1 MSYKITF
8 TELNNPNK
16 PPIIVMDQALDT
28 STSLTFVGKNYA
40 GYAPIIAEDFLHLLE
55 NFASPASTPPTNP
68 VQGQLW
74 YDNTN
79 NLLKVYDGTS
89 WTPAGAIKKAST
101 QPSSANTGDL
111 WVNTLTSQLY
121 TWSGAS
127 WILVGPQFSSSSQTG
142 PVAEEIIDTSNQTH
156 YVITLYSSN
165 NKVAIVSTDSFIPKV
180 ALNGFPV
187 INKGINLY
195 GMTDPLTS
203 SSTASVWG
211 TTSNAAALLV
221 NNVSVPAANFLRSDV
236 ASISNSKLIIQ
247 NNEGI
252 VLGADKSFQIKTTG
266 ATSQFFSNTS
276 GNKIEFL
283 LVDNTNTTNTV
294 VHIDPAGKFGINNQ
308 SPATA
313 FDVIGDIKSTGNAII
328 GSNISAGGTLSVS
341 GASSLNDD
349 TTVSG
354 QLYLNWLN
362 GSTGLP
368 EVGPA
373 LLPSTTGV
381 YDLGT
386 PTAKFRNVYADNFVG
401 NFSGTFAGY
410 ITGAI
415 DGSATQLANPTT
427 FKLQGDVT
435 SNSIAFNGA
444 TADGTATFTTT
455 IGNTFVTGKPQA
467 SDSSTLTSAFPDQM
481 VVYQQGTQSLVQ
493 MSKSVFFNHVP
504 LVPIGCMFPFAGPA
518 SAVPPGYLL
527 CDGSEVLQTTYNLL
541 FKIIGYTYSN
551 GTPSGLLG
559 AGTFKIPDLRGRF
572 PLGADN
578 MNNGIQ
584 VPSSGNAN
592 VSVPT
597 VGTAANRVID
607 TSAANIGAG
616 SPSTTGPGASKISL
630 TVSQLPQHTH
640 NLKTANDQYYVL
652 GDSSTSSDTDGNTRP
667 GYGLSSTTSGGRGLN
682 NAGSVLDTT
691 SGATVT
697 GQAINIMNPYLTIN
711 YIIYT
716 GVN

>member
-16 PPIIVMDQALDT
+16 PPITVMDQALDT

-142 PVAEEIIDTSNQTH
+142 PVAEEIIDTANQTH

-203 SSTASVWG
+203 SSTAGVWG
-211 TTSNAAALLV
+211 TASNAAALLV

-247 NNEGI
+247 TNEGI

-294 VHIDPAGKFGINNQ
+294 VHIDPSGKVGINNQ
-308 SPATA
+308 SPASA
-313 FDVIGDIKSTGNAII
+313 LDVIGNVNATGTAHISGNVTFGSNLTVTGSTVLSSDTGIDGILSLNPGTAGPAILPAVSLQYDI
-328 GSNISAGGTLSVS
+328 GSNT
-341 GASSLNDD
+341 N
-349 TTVSG
+349 
-354 QLYLNWLN
+354 
-362 GSTGLP
+362 
-368 EVGPA
+368 
-373 LLPSTTGV
+373 
-381 YDLGT
+381 
-386 PTAKFRNVYADNFVG
+386 KFRNVYADNFVG

-455 IGNTFVTGKPQA
+455 IGNSFVTGKTQA
-467 SDSSTLTSAFPDQM
+467 SDSSTLTSAFPDLM

-504 LVPIGCMFPFAGPA
+504 LVPIGCIFPFAGPA
-518 SAVPPGYLL
+518 STVPTGYLL

-559 AGTFKIPDLRGRF
+559 SGTFKIPDLRGRF

-597 VGTAANRVID
+597 VGTSANRVSD

-640 NLKTANDQYYVL
+640 NLKTANDQYYAL
-652 GDSSTSSDTDGNTRP
+652 GDSATSSDTDVNTRP

>member
-16 PPIIVMDQALDT
+16 PPITVMDQALDT

-55 NFASPASTPPTNP
+55 NFASPAATPPTNP

-203 SSTASVWG
+203 SSTAGLWG

-221 NNVSVPAANFLRSDV
+221 NSVSVPAANFLRSDV
-236 ASISNSKLIIQ
+236 TSISNSKLIIQ
-247 NNEGI
+247 NNEGLVI
-252 VLGADKSFQIKTTG
+252 GADKSFQIKTTG

-283 LVDNTNTTNTV
+283 LVDSGNVTNTIL
-294 VHIDPAGKFGINNQ
+294 HIDSSGKIGVNNP
-308 SPATA
+308 SPAVA
-313 FDVIGDIKSTGNAII
+313 LDVIGGINATGDALIDGNTSLNARLTVTGTTTLNSDTRINGVLNLNPGNAGPAILPYTTLQYDI
-328 GSNISAGGTLSVS
+328 GS
-341 GASSLNDD
+341 
-349 TTVSG
+349 
-354 QLYLNWLN
+354 
-362 GSTGLP
+362 STN
-368 EVGPA
+368 
-373 LLPSTTGV
+373 
-381 YDLGT
+381 
-386 PTAKFRNVYADNFVG
+386 KFRNVYADNFVG

-504 LVPIGCMFPFAGPA
+504 LVPIGCIFPFAGPA
-518 SAVPPGYLL
+518 SAVPSGYLL

-597 VGTAANRVID
+597 VGTAANRVSD

-640 NLKTANDQYYVL
+640 NLKTANDQYYAL
-652 GDSSTSSDTDGNTRP
+652 GDSATSSDTDVNTRP
-667 GYGLSSTTSGGRGLN
+667 GYGLSSTTAGGRGLN